1 MHAKETDDLRPITCA
16 HTIDNASHCVGLIL
30 PGIIEDPGS
39 FAGRINSAIPLL
51 GPDDKT
57 RISFAI
63 LKSELVKISIAD
75 MTSINT
81 SWDASASYLFGADL
95 KGSFVIFCRFLMKFL
110 EKSFGAFTPEPT
122 AVPP

>member
-1 MHAKETDDLRPITCA
+1 MDK
-16 HTIDNASHCVGLIL
+16 ASHCVGLIL

-39 FAGRINSAIPLL
+39 FAGSINSAIPLL

-63 LKSELVKISIAD
+63 LNNELVKISIDD

-81 SWDASASYLFGADL
+81 SWEASASYLFDADL
-95 KGSFVIFCRFLMKFL
+95 KGSFVNFCKFLMNFF
-110 EKSFGAFTPEPT
+110 EKSLGAFTPEPT